1 MISPK
6 TSGIFR
12 LVCPACGTKLV
23 ANPDG
28 TERCPDCLT
37 RYSVMFGCL
46 VRASDPME
54 ANGPVQSASS

>member
-1 MISPK
+1 MMAPT

-12 LVCPACGTKLV
+12 LVCPTCGTKLV

-28 TERCPDCLT
+28 TARCANCRT
-37 RYSVMFGCL
+37 KFSVMFGCL
-46 VRASDPME
+46 VKSADPTD